1 MLKNYP
7 VTFMS
12 LADWPDA
19 PDVVED
25 GKTFLENALKKA
37 RTISE
42 FTGEIVLADDSGLVV
57 DFLDGRP
64 GVYSS
69 RYAGI
74 AATDEENIK
83 KLLKELGNV
92 PREKRGASF
101 VCVLVLYFPDGQ
113 YESFE
118 GRWRGFIYEKTEGC
132 GGFGYDPVF
141 YLPDREITVAQM
153 SADEKNGIS
162 HRARAFEKLTQYL
175 QQKMQFLD
183 AAVVRG
189 DII

>member
-1 MLKNYP
+1 M
-7 VTFMS
+7 TS
-12 LADWPDA
+12 LSEYAAVPDII
-19 PDVVED
+19 ED
-25 GKTFLENALKKA
+25 GKSFLENALKKA

-42 FTGEIVLADDSGLVV
+42 FTEEIVLADDSGLEV
-57 DFLDGRP
+57 DFLKGSP

-69 RYAGI
+69 RYAGE

-83 KLLKELGNV
+83 KLLTELENV

-118 GRWRGFIYEKTEGC
+118 GRWRGVIHDKASGT

-162 HRARAFEKLTQYL
+162 HRARAFEKLKQYL
-175 QQKMQFLD
+175 QQKMQFFD
-183 AAVVRG
+183 DTRVRG

>member
-1 MLKNYP
+1 
-7 VTFMS
+7 VTLVS
-12 LADWPDA
+12 LAEYADV
-19 PDVVED
+19 PDVIED

-37 RTISE
+37 RTVSE
-42 FTGEIVLADDSGLVV
+42 FTGEIVLADDSGLEV
-57 DFLDGRP
+57 DFLEGRP

-69 RYAGI
+69 RYSGA

-101 VCVLVLYFPDGQ
+101 VCVLVLYFPDGR

-118 GRWRGFIYEKTEGC
+118 GRWRGFICENAFGC

-183 AAVVRG
+183 DAAVRG